1 MRRIE
6 IGRALIHEPSVLV
19 LDEPTVGLDVAS
31 KGAIVEQ
38 VQNLSRTRGV
48 AVLWA
53 THLLDE
59 IEPGD
64 HVVVLHTGKVLAAGE
79 MSEIIATS
87 GEAALRAAFRA
98 LTGTAASATETGE
111 VVA

>member
-6 IGRALIHEPSVLV
+6 ISRAPIHEPSVLV
-19 LDEPTVGLDVAS
+19 LDEPTVGLDVAA

-38 VQNLSRTRGV
+38 VRNLSRMRGV

-53 THLLDE
+53 THVLDE

-64 HVVVLHTGKVLAAGE
+64 HVVVLHIGKVLAVGE
-79 MSEIIATS
+79 MSEIIATA
-87 GEAALRAAFRA
+87 GRTDLRAAFRL
-98 LTGTAASATETGE
+98 LTGTAAPATETGE